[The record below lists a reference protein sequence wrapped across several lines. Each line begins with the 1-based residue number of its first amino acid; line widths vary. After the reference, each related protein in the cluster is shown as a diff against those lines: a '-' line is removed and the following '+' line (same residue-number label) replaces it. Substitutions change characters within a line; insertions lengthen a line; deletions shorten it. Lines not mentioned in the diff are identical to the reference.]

1 MNPVF
6 LAVEAADENPTAVE
20 PAATDPIDDLPLAY
34 IEMDVHG
41 IITRANRAAR
51 TLHPYDRGELMGK
64 LAWDFMAADEKD
76 PSFAA
81 YCTTIVNG
89 ETPAVVR
96 RSLYDRSGE
105 FRTYELHRSL
115 VRDDEGVPAGMRMLF
130 VDVTEAKKAL
140 EDAQRTSLQLQSV
153 MDSMGEAV
161 IVTDSVGFISAANPA
176 AEALLGW
183 RAADL
188 AGRLI
193 EEGVPILAYLSG
205 DRSELD
211 FALSLERRT
220 KGLATILDRNQR
232 EMHVEIGTSPVFEK
246 ETGSTTG
253 VVLVLRR
260 LELGE

>member
-1 MNPVF
+1 M
-6 LAVEAADENPTAVE
+6 
-20 PAATDPIDDLPLAY
+20 DPIDELPLAY

-51 TLHPYDRGELMGK
+51 TLHPLDRGELVGK

-81 YCTTIVNG
+81 YCTTIVTG
-89 ETPAVVR
+89 EAPAVVR

-105 FRTYELHRSL
+105 FRTYELHRRL
-115 VRDDEGVPAGMRMLF
+115 VRDGDGIPAGMRMLF

-140 EDAQRTSLQLQSV
+140 EEAQRTRLQLQSV
-153 MDSMGEAV
+153 MESMG
-161 IVTDSVGFISAANPA
+161 GWKA
-176 AEALLGW
+176 AELT
-183 RAADL
+183 
-188 AGRLI
+188 GRLI

-205 DRSELD
+205 ERSELD
-211 FALSLERRT
+211 FKLSLEGRT
-220 KGLATILDRNQR
+220 KGLATILDRNRR
-232 EMHVEIGTSPVFEK
+232 EMHVEIGTSPVSEK

-260 LELGE
+260 LELRD